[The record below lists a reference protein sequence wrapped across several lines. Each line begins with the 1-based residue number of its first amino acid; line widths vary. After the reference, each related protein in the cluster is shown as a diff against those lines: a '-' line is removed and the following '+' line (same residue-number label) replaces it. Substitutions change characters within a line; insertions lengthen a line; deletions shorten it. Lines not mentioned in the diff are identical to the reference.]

1 MDLAVD
7 MIEHFCDPFPQTG
20 FPIWVSSRHSI
31 VFPKE
36 TSWAS
41 ICWQQ
46 CETQQF
52 ESNVDWLPYFWE
64 SMRWHPSFHLGL
76 CTESIEDDD
85 FLGLWLP
92 SCIGFGLWN
101 WPLRSC
107 LMFPPSAGP
116 AGGCGSVSVS
126 NQGNWAVTKGPWW
139 FAVYVGDYTTQF
151 YRDIWPGHY
160 EVPYTPIRILT
171 ECHVR
176 VLLPLLNFG
185 SGFLTTSE

>member
-1 MDLAVD
+1 MTLATSSLLDLRETRQAKMAKIRTFEQTNMDLAVD

-31 VFPKE
+31 VFSKRNLL
-36 TSWAS
+36 SFDS
-41 ICWQQ
+41 
-46 CETQQF
+46 QQF

-64 SMRWHPSFHLGL
+64 STRWHPSFHLGL
-76 CTESIEDDD
+76 CTESIGDDD

-126 NQGNWAVTKGPWW
+126 SRKLSSDQGPLVICCLCRRLYYP
-139 FAVYVGDYTTQF
+139 
-151 YRDIWPGHY
+151 
-160 EVPYTPIRILT
+160 
-171 ECHVR
+171 
-176 VLLPLLNFG
+176 VL
-185 SGFLTTSE
+185 